1 MTRLWIGCTA
11 DESRDELERAL
22 MQVCPHAHLVFAK
35 DAADIRCRLRDEE
48 PKTVGAIVG
57 LSVHG
62 VSDVNLAAALASDG
76 RASEVIL
83 VARFVTGSLRSRAV
97 QAGISQV
104 IDIDDVIFDELASG
118 VADAS
123 NAGTPSVSTGE
134 SQVTKN
140 HAPVIVLAS
149 GRGGV
154 GKTSIAALGA
164 STMAHW
170 GLDVALCDLDLANG
184 NLPAC
189 FGVGTWT
196 DPSSYVHEGVLDAA
210 QARDAGAKTADGISL
225 WGPCTRP
232 EMAEQTMPAVSSL
245 LSELSC
251 SHDVVVVDTS
261 STCTDGVAQA
271 MQAADRLILLHD
283 AGPGSITSLARVSA
297 LAVRL
302 GVARARIVRV
312 ENGCLPRM
320 VNSPFTPLA
329 EVGLETAKSMRIPE
343 GGDEIRELL
352 TGGRVDEL
360 RELGGGFARGVATLF
375 ATVLEELGMLP
386 DNEAAR
392 RAAHKPR
399 QHRGLSLFGRKGEVA

>member
-22 MQVCPHAHLVFAK
+22 MQACPHAHLVFAK

-57 LSVHG
+57 LSAHG

-104 IDIDDVIFDELASG
+104 IDIDDIIFDELASG
-118 VADAS
+118 VADVS
-123 NAGTPSVSTGE
+123 DTGTLGTPVDE
-134 SQVTKN
+134 SPVTKDL
-140 HAPVIVLAS
+140 APIIVLAS

-184 NLPAC
+184 NLPSC

-196 DPSSYVHEGVLDAA
+196 DPSSYVLGGVLDVA
-210 QARDAGAKTADGISL
+210 QARGACVKAADGVSL
-225 WGPCTRP
+225 WGPCVRP
-232 EMAEQTMPAVSSL
+232 EMAEQAMPAVRSL

-251 SHDVVVVDTS
+251 NHDVVVVDTS

-283 AGPGSITSLARVSA
+283 AGPGSIAPLARVSA

-320 VNSPFTPLA
+320 VASPFTPLA
-329 EVGLETAKSMRIPE
+329 EVGLETAKAMRVPE

-352 TGGRVDEL
+352 SGGRVDEL
-360 RELGGGFARGVATLF
+360 RELGGGFARGVATVF

-392 RAAHKPR
+392 RAARKPR
-399 QHRGLSLFGRKGEVA
+399 QHRGLSLFSRRGEVA